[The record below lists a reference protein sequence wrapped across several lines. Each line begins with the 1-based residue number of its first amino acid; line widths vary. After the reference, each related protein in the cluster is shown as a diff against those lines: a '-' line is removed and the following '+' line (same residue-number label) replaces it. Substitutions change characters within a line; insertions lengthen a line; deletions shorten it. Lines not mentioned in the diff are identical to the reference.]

1 MTDQPFRIALVGDF
15 GARAGRVAPESGRA
29 LAARRPL
36 RVDRDSVD
44 DAIARVAPQLEL
56 EVAGAGHAVH
66 VVPRS
71 LDDFHPDR
79 LAALPFFESLRATR
93 ELPPAEPVA
102 APPKRPSAPT
112 PMPMHGAA
120 DAGETLG
127 LLERIVGEALPYSP
141 DPAPPRTP
149 AGDAELDA
157 LLRRLVA
164 PHLVQEPSARE
175 RAWQAAVDRA
185 VEQSMRQLLR
195 APDFQA
201 LEARW
206 RAVHFLARRLDT
218 DATLQI
224 HLLDVTPEELAA
236 DLASDDDAAIGAS
249 GIARLLGESAAAP
262 FALVVGLFALG
273 TSDEDAALAAR
284 LARVAR
290 LTGAPWVV
298 DAHHA
303 LAGAPAPLAD
313 CPDPDDWT
321 VELPAAWRATRRSPD
336 ASWLALVTPR
346 VLARP
351 PYGKHGEPCERL
363 PFEELEPEDERP
375 APASHFLWGSAAVLA
390 ALLVGE
396 AFAEDGWSLRP
407 RNDVRG
413 LPLFVRRVA
422 GEPTILPC
430 AEMPM
435 TERAALRL
443 LERGLVPAAWVRD
456 DDTVRLVRLQSIADP
471 PAPLSARWR
480 AGA

>member
-1 MTDQPFRIALVGDF
+1 
-15 GARAGRVAPESGRA
+15 
-29 LAARRPL
+29 
-36 RVDRDSVD
+36 
-44 DAIARVAPQLEL
+44 
-56 EVAGAGHAVH
+56 
-66 VVPRS
+66 
-71 LDDFHPDR
+71 
-79 LAALPFFESLRATR
+79 
-93 ELPPAEPVA
+93 
-102 APPKRPSAPT
+102 
-112 PMPMHGAA
+112 MHGAA

-127 LLERIVGEALPYSP
+127 LLERIVGEALPYTP
-141 DPAPPRTP
+141 EPAPPRAA
-149 AGDAELDA
+149 AGDAALDD

-164 PHLVQEPSARE
+164 PHVVQEPSARE
-175 RAWQAAVDRA
+175 RAWHAAVDRA
-185 VEQSMRQLLR
+185 VEQSKRQLLR
-195 APDFQA
+195 APAFQA

-206 RAVHFLARRLDT
+206 RAVEFLARRLDT

-236 DLASDDDAAIGAS
+236 DLASDDEAAIGAS
-249 GIARLLGESAAAP
+249 GIARLLRESAAAP

-273 TSDEDAALAAR
+273 TSDDDAALATR
-284 LARVAR
+284 LTQVAR

-298 DAHHA
+298 DASHS

-321 VELPAAWRATRRSPD
+321 VELPPAWRAARRLPD

-346 VLARP
+346 VLARL
-351 PYGKHGEPCERL
+351 PYGKDGESCEGA

-396 AFAEDGWSLRP
+396 AFTEDGWSLRP

-413 LPLFVRRVA
+413 LPLFVRRIA

-435 TERAALRL
+435 TERAALHL
-443 LERGLVPAAWVRD
+443 LDRGLVPAAWVRD
-456 DDTVRLVRLQSIADP
+456 EDAVRLVRLQSIADP